1 MRSYAI
7 GDIHGQLEKLQVAH
21 ALIAEDMARHGV
33 APVVH
38 VGDLVDRGPDSRGVI
53 DFLMAGQA
61 AGADWVVLK
70 GNHDRM
76 FTGFLEREDHH
87 DPRLTNTL
95 SWLHPRLGGGA
106 TLASYGV
113 PNAADRPI
121 APVYAEALAAVPAA
135 HRAFIDALPVMHRM
149 GEVVFVHAGIR
160 PGVAFDQQIEDDL
173 VWIREPFLSDTTDHG
188 ALIVH
193 GHTVVEV
200 PTHHGNRLNI
210 DTGAGYGAAVTAVV
224 IEGRDVFH
232 LTASGRVPLLPMQAL
247 PRARR
252 HPT

>member
-7 GDIHGQLEKLQVAH
+7 GDIHGQLEKLRVAH
-21 ALIAEDMARHGV
+21 AFIAEDMARHGP
-33 APVVH
+33 APIVH

-61 AGADWVVLK
+61 AGQPWVVLK

-76 FTGFLEREDHH
+76 FTGFLATENHH
-87 DPRLTNTL
+87 DPRLIATL

-113 PNAADRPI
+113 INAADRPI
-121 APVYAEALAAVPAA
+121 APVYAEAVAAVPVA
-135 HRAFIDALPVMHRM
+135 HRDWLDALPVLHRM
-149 GEVVFVHAGIR
+149 GDVVFVHAGVR
-160 PGVAFDQQIEDDL
+160 PGVPLDQQIEDDL
-173 VWIREPFLSDTTDHG
+173 VWIREPFLSDTSDHG

-193 GHTVVEV
+193 GHTVVEA
-200 PTHHGNRLNI
+200 PTHYGNRLNI
-210 DTGAGYGAAVTAVV
+210 DVGAGYGGPVTAVA
-224 IEGRDVFH
+224 IDGLDVFH
-232 LTASGRVPLLPMQAL
+232 LTATGRVPLLPVQAL
-247 PRARR
+247 PMARR